1 MKKFIK
7 KLLGIDK
14 LEAELE
20 EQKDINIRLFAIA
33 TSEKIDHQTA
43 VRLFVHDKK
52 DLATN
57 YREEICD
64 CGFQFSMNQSHYLWM
79 GTCRNCGKISKS
91 YIGIPTHIRRDD
103 YKVDFDYYKH
113 LNQKEEPEK
122 RIQIVY
128 SEHGLK

>member
-20 EQKDINIRLFAIA
+20 KQKDINIRLFAIA

-52 DLATN
+52 DLDII
-57 YREEICD
+57 YLS
-64 CGFQFSMNQSHYLWM
+64 FSLCLLARKLPVQLYLSARDLLRLHYNHKNSMLHHNQRYS
-79 GTCRNCGKISKS
+79 SS
-91 YIGIPTHIRRDD
+91 Y
-103 YKVDFDYYKH
+103 
-113 LNQKEEPEK
+113 
-122 RIQIVY
+122 
-128 SEHGLK
+128 